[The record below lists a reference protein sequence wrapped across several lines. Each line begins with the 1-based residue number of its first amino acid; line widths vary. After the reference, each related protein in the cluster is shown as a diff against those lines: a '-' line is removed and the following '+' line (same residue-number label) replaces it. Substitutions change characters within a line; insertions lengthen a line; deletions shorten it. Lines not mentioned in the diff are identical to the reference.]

1 MAKGVSKATSS
12 KSALN
17 QNNKRIYNFSA
28 GPSMLPLDV
37 LTIIQKELLNYQSTG
52 MSVMEMSH
60 RSKTFV
66 EIAENTEEKLRKLM
80 KLNKNQ
86 KVLFLQGG
94 ASQQFAMVPLN
105 LLKSGE
111 HADYVDTG
119 SFASNAIKEARI
131 IKKVNVIASS
141 KEDGYT
147 YIPKDIKTTKS
158 AKYLHITTNNTVEGT
173 RFTKLPKTEVPIVAD
188 MSSNILSEDI
198 DFSKYGLIYAG
209 AQKNLAPA
217 GLAIVAIDSK
227 LIDNANE
234 NLPQIFSYK
243 AHIEKQSM
251 FNTPPTFNIYILGLV
266 LDWIKN
272 QGGLKAVQKNNEAKA
287 KILYDYLDSSKLF
300 KTNVNKE
307 DRSIMNVTF
316 KTSDEELDG
325 EFVKQAETEGLVT
338 LKGHRSVGGM
348 RASIYNAMPYEGV
361 KKLVEFMDTFESK
374 NKSKG

>member
-1 MAKGVSKATSS
+1 
-12 KSALN
+12 
-17 QNNKRIYNFSA
+17 
-28 GPSMLPLDV
+28 
-37 LTIIQKELLNYQSTG
+37 
-52 MSVMEMSH
+52 
-60 RSKTFV
+60 
-66 EIAENTEEKLRKLM
+66 
-80 KLNKNQ
+80 
-86 KVLFLQGG
+86 
-94 ASQQFAMVPLN
+94 
-105 LLKSGE
+105 
-111 HADYVDTG
+111 
-119 SFASNAIKEARI
+119 
-131 IKKVNVIASS
+131 
-141 KEDGYT
+141 
-147 YIPKDIKTTKS
+147 
-158 AKYLHITTNNTVEGT
+158 
-173 RFTKLPKTEVPIVAD
+173 

-198 DFSKYGLIYAG
+198 DFTKYGLIYAG

-287 KILYDYLDSSKLF
+287 TLLYDYLDSSKLF

-325 EFVKQAETEGLVT
+325 EFVKQAESKGLVT